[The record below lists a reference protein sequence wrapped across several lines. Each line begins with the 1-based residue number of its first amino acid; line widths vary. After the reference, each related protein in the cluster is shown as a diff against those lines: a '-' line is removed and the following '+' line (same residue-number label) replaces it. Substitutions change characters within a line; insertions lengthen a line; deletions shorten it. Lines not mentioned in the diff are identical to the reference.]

1 MKYTKFN
8 VAICVILILFSLIN
22 ARGII
27 DFDVYTKTK
36 KLMNKM
42 SVLANLH
49 KDIMQEVNI
58 IVEPS
63 IQ

>member
-8 VAICVILILFSLIN
+8 VSICVILILFSLIK

-27 DFDVYTKTK
+27 DFDIYTKNK

-49 KDIMQEVNI
+49 RDIMQEVNI
-58 IVEPS
+58 IFDPAFN
-63 IQ
+63 